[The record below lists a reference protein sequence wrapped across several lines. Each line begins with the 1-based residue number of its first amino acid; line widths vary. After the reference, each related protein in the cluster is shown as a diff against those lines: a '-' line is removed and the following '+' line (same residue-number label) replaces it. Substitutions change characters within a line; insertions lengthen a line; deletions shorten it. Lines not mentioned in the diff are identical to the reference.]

1 MGIGGSVG
9 GGGGGL
15 GSAFSGLLVPRPA
28 ATRERPAQLFRRVI
42 NPSGASVGGIGGSVR
57 NRGGEGRRG
66 GGRRGGGH
74 SHGGGGGGVGG
85 GGGGGAPAPSL
96 GENPAYLAFLRATGA
111 EEADAAASTQQRI
124 DQLNRDL
131 ARQLPLVTEQGGRTR
146 QQISG
151 GYESRGLFRSGEHET
166 RLGLQRAD
174 EARETSML
182 QGVTGD
188 QVGQLQ
194 AELARRRADIAR
206 RRTEAGLQAAPD
218 VFLGK

>member
-1 MGIGGSVG
+1 MGW
-9 GGGGGL
+9 GGL
-15 GSAFSGLLVPRPA
+15 SSLARRAAGNEPSAFSGLSVGGIGGGVGRRAPA
-28 ATRERPAQLFRRVI
+28 
-42 NPSGASVGGIGGSVR
+42 PSGASVGGIGGSVR